1 MNIGKYFSLHMLL
14 DDLEGISDDD
24 DINKILKDINT
35 IAKGIKGLN
44 VAKKFIPSSGK
55 LFAMIAFF

>member
-1 MNIGKYFSLHMLL
+1 MNIAKYFSLQVLL

-24 DINKILKDINT
+24 DITKILKDINT
-35 IAKGIKGLN
+35 IAKGLNQGLN

-55 LFAMIAFF
+55 